1 MIDMKFFL
9 IALII
14 LVLFGTIETKSN
26 LTIDVFFNYTS
37 FRGLSLSPN
46 GQNLLIFTKRPAW
59 NSNSFEN
66 SLWVYQTAEGRKK
79 LITDQLFEGVQ
90 FRWSPSGDWVAF
102 LTKGKSVP
110 HTSWRYRYGS
120 KIDFNVEQNIYL
132 YSIKSAQVKSIPIGN
147 DIPTAIAWSQN
158 DSSLYYTAINLNST
172 DDSEWKDVIRYRS
185 NPTTII
191 RRINTDDQ
199 PEKPTLTTDIANVP
213 FLITELLYSS
223 ITDKLIFNSVS
234 NVIETTDNLQI
245 YSIDLHNVSAIVKL
259 TEDSP
264 SKTNLQLTEDGKTV
278 LFQTVATGS
287 TEGSANLTQQRLYSI
302 DLTTNVIE
310 RWVSDFSGNVVDY
323 TIKSNGGV
331 YVLGQLRTNVQIYSQ
346 TSPKTDPILHA
357 GFNGSYM
364 LISSSPST
372 NFVAFVFSSFSKAQ
386 EAYLIREISQLKSAE
401 PITTENSGYDQ
412 YDLTEGQIY
421 EWTNKEDNRTIEG
434 ILHYPPGKFQ
444 EKNLPLLVL
453 IHGGPGGA
461 SLNCF
466 LGDWYN
472 WAPLAATQGW
482 LVLEPNYRGST
493 GYGDRFSNE
502 IRFQPLTRPEKDI
515 LLGVDSLIQD
525 GIADRSKLAIGGY
538 SYGGILTN
546 WLITQTTQFNAALS
560 GAGSIEHVSFWGMTD
575 IPVYIADLLG
585 GLPWEIPGI
594 YQNQSA
600 IYHFDRIRTP
610 THIVAGTDDVRVPV
624 SQSIMFERALQYLG
638 VPSQLLLLPGEGHPL
653 AGNHWHGKIKVQ
665 EEIQWLQLYGYNST
679 KIVTP

>member
-1 MIDMKFFL
+1 MKFFL

-14 LVLFGTIETKSN
+14 LVLFDTIETKSN

-302 DLTTNVIE
+302 DLMTNVIE

-364 LISSSPST
+364 LISS
-372 NFVAFVFSSFSKAQ
+372 
-386 EAYLIREISQLKSAE
+386 
-401 PITTENSGYDQ
+401 ITID
-412 YDLTEGQIY
+412 
-421 EWTNKEDNRTIEG
+421 
-434 ILHYPPGKFQ
+434 
-444 EKNLPLLVL
+444 
-453 IHGGPGGA
+453 
-461 SLNCF
+461 
-466 LGDWYN
+466 
-472 WAPLAATQGW
+472 
-482 LVLEPNYRGST
+482 
-493 GYGDRFSNE
+493 
-502 IRFQPLTRPEKDI
+502 
-515 LLGVDSLIQD
+515 
-525 GIADRSKLAIGGY
+525 
-538 SYGGILTN
+538 
-546 WLITQTTQFNAALS
+546 
-560 GAGSIEHVSFWGMTD
+560 
-575 IPVYIADLLG
+575 
-585 GLPWEIPGI
+585 
-594 YQNQSA
+594 
-600 IYHFDRIRTP
+600 
-610 THIVAGTDDVRVPV
+610 
-624 SQSIMFERALQYLG
+624 
-638 VPSQLLLLPGEGHPL
+638 
-653 AGNHWHGKIKVQ
+653 
-665 EEIQWLQLYGYNST
+665 
-679 KIVTP
+679 

>member
-1 MIDMKFFL
+1 MRFFL

-14 LVLFGTIETKSN
+14 LLVLFDTIETKSN
-26 LTIDVFFNYTS
+26 LTLDVFFNYTS

-46 GQNLLIFTKRPAW
+46 GQNLLIFTKHPAW

-79 LITDQLFEGVQ
+79 LITDQLFEDVK

-102 LTKGKSVP
+102 LKKGKSIP

-132 YSIKSAQVKSIPIGN
+132 YSIKSDQVKSISIGN
-147 DIPTAIAWSQN
+147 DIPTAITWSQN

-191 RRINTDDQ
+191 RRVNTDDQ
-199 PEKPTLTTDIANVP
+199 PEKPTLATDIANVP
-213 FLITELLYSS
+213 FLIAELLYSS

-245 YSIDLHNVSAIVKL
+245 YSIDLRNVSAIVKL

-264 SKTNLQLTEDGKTV
+264 SKTNLQLSEDEKTV
-278 LFQTVATGS
+278 LFQTIPTGS

-310 RWVSDFSGNVVDY
+310 RWVSDFPGNVEDY

-331 YVLGQLRTNVQIYSQ
+331 YVLGQLRTDVQIYSQ
-346 TSPKTDPILHA
+346 TSPKTDSILHA

-364 LISSSPST
+364 LMSSSPST

-401 PITTENSGYDQ
+401 PITTENSDYDQ

-466 LGDWYN
+466 SGDWYN

-515 LLGVDSLIQD
+515 LMGVDSLIQD
-525 GIADRSKLAIGGY
+525 GIVDRTKLAIGGY

-560 GAGSIEHVSFWGMTD
+560 GAGSIEQVSFWGMTD
-575 IPVYIADLLG
+575 IPIYIADLLG
-585 GLPWEIPGI
+585 DFPWKIPEI

-610 THIVAGTDDVRVPV
+610 THIVAGTNDVRVPV
-624 SQSIMFERALQYLG
+624 SQNIMFERALQYLG
-638 VPSQLLLLPGEGHPL
+638 IPSQLLLLPGEGHTLTDNP
-653 AGNHWHGKIKVQ
+653 WHGKIKVQ
-665 EEIQWLQLYGYNST
+665 EEIKWLQLYGYNST
-679 KIVTP
+679 KTATP